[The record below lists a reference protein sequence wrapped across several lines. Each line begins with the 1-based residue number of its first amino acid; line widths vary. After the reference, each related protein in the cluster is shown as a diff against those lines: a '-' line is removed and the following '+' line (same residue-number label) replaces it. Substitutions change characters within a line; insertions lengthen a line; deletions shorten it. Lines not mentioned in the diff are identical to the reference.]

1 MCHVEMVEWRQKR
14 DIRVWRT
21 DGVPQYAHQRTKNSR
36 PPIFPIG
43 SGGETELGIFKCES
57 AIGS

>member
-21 DGVPQYAHQRTKNSR
+21 DGVPQYAHQRTKNRRAPHISYW
-36 PPIFPIG
+36 FWG
-43 SGGETELGIFKCES
+43 
-57 AIGS
+57 